1 MARYRATITVPRSP
15 AEAFAYLS
23 DMSNTLEWDPSVRRA
38 QREGDEPVG
47 AGSRFNLVVSFMGR
61 QNEIGY
67 RILVYDPPRAVTL
80 AGQNASVI
88 STDRITIAEV
98 LGGARIDYDAELRLK
113 GRLKIADRLLM
124 LAFRRL
130 GDNALAGLGRAL
142 Q

>member
-1 MARYRATITVPRSP
+1 M
-15 AEAFAYLS
+15 
-23 DMSNTLEWDPSVRRA
+23 
-38 QREGDEPVG
+38 
-47 AGSRFNLVVSFMGR
+47 
-61 QNEIGY
+61 
-67 RILVYDPPRAVTL
+67 TL